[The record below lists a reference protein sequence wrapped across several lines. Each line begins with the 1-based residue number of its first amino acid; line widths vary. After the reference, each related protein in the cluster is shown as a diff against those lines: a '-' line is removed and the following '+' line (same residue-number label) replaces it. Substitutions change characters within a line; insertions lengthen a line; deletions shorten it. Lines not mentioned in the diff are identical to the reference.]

1 MESDKFVGGNEKL
14 EFRQIVL
21 GHIKKILEISSSE
34 LRDKTTIRNHGN
46 FSETIEQEDTR
57 YSYIQAIE
65 NLAYVLMPYFDE
77 HMREVYYKCAY
88 VINAYNFELERYFRK
103 KIIAVCGALGKEKVP
118 DVYFINKKIEY
129 AKKLFVELNFL
140 LKRVDYLKNAVY
152 GEDSSEEV
160 VEEENKEDEE

>member
-1 MESDKFVGGNEKL
+1 MESDKFSGDNEKL
-14 EFRQIVL
+14 EFRQLVL
-21 GHIKKILEISSSE
+21 GGVKTIMEISSSE
-34 LRDKTTIRNHGN
+34 LRDKTTVKNHGN

-65 NLAYVLMPYFDE
+65 NLAFILMPYFDDDIK
-77 HMREVYYKCAY
+77 EVHKECSF
-88 VINAYNFELERYFRK
+88 VMNAYNFELERYFK
-103 KIIAVCGALGKEKVP
+103 EDIISLCDAIGKDKVP
-118 DVYFINKKIEY
+118 EIYFINKKIEY

-160 VEEENKEDEE
+160 IEEKEDDE